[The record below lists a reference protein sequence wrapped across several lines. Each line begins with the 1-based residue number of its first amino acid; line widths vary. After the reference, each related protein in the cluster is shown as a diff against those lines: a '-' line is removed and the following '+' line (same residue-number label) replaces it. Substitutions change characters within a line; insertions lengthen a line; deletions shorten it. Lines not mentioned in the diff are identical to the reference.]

1 MNTFVI
7 SVDDVREITAF
18 LDSYRP
24 YLHSE
29 IEQSHLLRA
38 KLSEAVVVPPSKL
51 RPSIVAMYSRVRVLD
66 LRAREEQI
74 NTLVFPSHANPAR
87 RRISLLSPLGTALL
101 GCDTGA
107 IIDVS
112 IPGSTLQ
119 FAVRGVV

>member
-7 SVDDVREITAF
+7 SVDDVREISAF

-29 IEQSHLLRA
+29 VEQAQLLRA
-38 KLSEAVVVPPSKL
+38 KLSDAVVVPASKL
-51 RPSIVAMYSRVRVLD
+51 RNSVVAMYSRVRVLD

-74 NTLVFPSHANPAR
+74 NTLVFPTHANPGR

-101 GCDTGA
+101 GCDTGSV
-107 IIDVS
+107 IDVP
-112 IPGSTLQ
+112 IPGATLQ
-119 FAVRGVV
+119 FAVREVL